1 MLDRWFLAHPRS
13 INESYLE
20 HQACALKFSGS
31 LLKASLVC
39 FVHAL
44 VPGLFERTASGLV
57 AKLHDEMIA
66 HRKRS
71 EAPSPRA
78 VAPLPLPLF
87 SRSDA

>member
-13 INESYLE
+13 IDESYLE

-31 LLKASLVC
+31 LIKAGLAC

-44 VPGLFERTASGLV
+44 VPGLFERTASSAV
-57 AKLHDEMIA
+57 AKLNDEMVA
-66 HRKRS
+66 RRKRG
-71 EAPSPRA
+71 ETPQPRA
-78 VAPLPLPLF
+78 VAPAVFL

>member
-44 VPGLFERTASGLV
+44 VPGLFERTASGMV
-57 AKLHDEMIA
+57 AKLNDEMIA

-71 EAPSPRA
+71 EMPAPRA
-78 VAPLPLPLF
+78 VVRLPLF

>member
-1 MLDRWFLAHPRS
+1 MLDRWILDHPRS

-20 HQACALKFSGS
+20 HQAHALKFSGS
-31 LLKASLVC
+31 LIMAGLAC
-39 FVHAL
+39 FAHAL
-44 VPGLFERTASGLV
+44 VPGLFERTASGIV
-57 AKLHDEMIA
+57 AKLNDEMIA

-78 VAPLPLPLF
+78 VTPLPLF

>member
-20 HQACALKFSGS
+20 HQACALKFSFS
-31 LLKASLVC
+31 LIKAGLAC

-44 VPGLFERTASGLV
+44 VPGLFERTASGMV

-71 EAPSPRA
+71 ESPA
-78 VAPLPLPLF
+78 ASASAQAAML